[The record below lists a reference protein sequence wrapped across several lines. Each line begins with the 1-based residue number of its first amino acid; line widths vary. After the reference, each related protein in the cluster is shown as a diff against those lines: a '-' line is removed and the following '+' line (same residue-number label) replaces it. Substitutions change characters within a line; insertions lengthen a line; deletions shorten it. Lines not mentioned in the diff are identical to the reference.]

1 MGAPDNYYN
10 HMRKAIKADKQLV
23 SEILV
28 SAFSPLKESNS
39 VNLIVKQDEKRIER
53 MHILMEYL
61 FEKAFSFGA
70 IFISDNN
77 SACLLLKFPHREKI
91 TLKSIWQDLK
101 LVYGCIGIK
110 RVFGILKRQRI
121 ARQNYPK
128 ENHIR
133 PIIMG
138 VKDESK
144 GKGTAARLMIA
155 VKNEFKNTTL
165 PVIIDAASENNT
177 YLYQKF
183 GFKIIKKEESLG
195 FPIYF
200 LRLN

>member
-1 MGAPDNYYN
+1 
-10 HMRKAIKADKQLV
+10 MRKAIKADKQLV

-70 IFISDNN
+70 VFISDNN
-77 SACLLLKFPHREKI
+77 NACLLLKFPHREKI
-91 TLKSIWQDLK
+91 TLKSIWQDFK
-101 LVYGCIGIK
+101 LVLGCIGIK

-133 PIIMG
+133 
-138 VKDESK
+138 
-144 GKGTAARLMIA
+144 
-155 VKNEFKNTTL
+155 F
-165 PVIIDAASENNT
+165 
-177 YLYQKF
+177 
-183 GFKIIKKEESLG
+183 
-195 FPIYF
+195 
-200 LRLN
+200 